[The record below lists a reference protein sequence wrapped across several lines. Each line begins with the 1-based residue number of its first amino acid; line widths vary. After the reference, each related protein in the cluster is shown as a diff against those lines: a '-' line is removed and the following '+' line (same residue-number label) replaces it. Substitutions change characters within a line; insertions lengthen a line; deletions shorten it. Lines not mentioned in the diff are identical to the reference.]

1 MSIIRELSK
10 KNDIVIGD
18 ASKALGKD
26 FKRICKKYETKIA
39 SFQNNSFSAEE
50 ESNFF
55 QYSNEPTRQP
65 DSASNFA
72 LNLVG
77 RNNISIPI
85 LQLPERT
92 HAEPE
97 ESKERAPVRPE

>member
-1 MSIIRELSK
+1 M
-10 KNDIVIGD
+10 
-18 ASKALGKD
+18 
-26 FKRICKKYETKIA
+26 
-39 SFQNNSFSAEE
+39 Q
-50 ESNFF
+50 
-55 QYSNEPTRQP
+55 NEPTRQS
-65 DSASNFA
+65 DSVPNFA

-97 ESKERAPVRPE
+97 